1 MFSGL
6 VSRVRLF
13 SRILIR
19 NRLLLSAGFSV
30 AAGIILGSVAP
41 ISIGDPLLRYVE
53 LDRPD
58 IYHTFVLSYQTFL
71 FTTPFLLLFMFFSL
85 VYIHFYAQEV
95 EPPAGALPPYPSP
108 EHRKDL
114 FLVLG
119 ELHEQLKPA
128 PSADPQWLSIPERG
142 LYTGIATLGAI
153 GSGKTRGLILPAMR
167 QLFGYRAGDSAKKLS
182 GIVLEVGYAISR
194 STWQRTQRFG
204 IHDTTD
210 AER

>member
-1 MFSGL
+1 
-6 VSRVRLF
+6 
-13 SRILIR
+13 
-19 NRLLLSAGFSV
+19 
-30 AAGIILGSVAP
+30 
-41 ISIGDPLLRYVE
+41 
-53 LDRPD
+53 
-58 IYHTFVLSYQTFL
+58 
-71 FTTPFLLLFMFFSL
+71 
-85 VYIHFYAQEV
+85 
-95 EPPAGALPPYPSP
+95 
-108 EHRKDL
+108 
-114 FLVLG
+114 
-119 ELHEQLKPA
+119 
-128 PSADPQWLSIPERG
+128 LSIPERG